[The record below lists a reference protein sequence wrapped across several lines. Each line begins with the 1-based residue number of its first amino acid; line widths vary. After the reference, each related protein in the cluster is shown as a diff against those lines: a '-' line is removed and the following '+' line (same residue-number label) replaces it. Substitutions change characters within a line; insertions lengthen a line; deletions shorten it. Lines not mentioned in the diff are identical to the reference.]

1 MDFMEISLI
10 INKIMTHK
18 LTIDKI
24 LFYVENVGYV
34 HIDEIY
40 LYNEGINVHNNEID
54 VDKDFN
60 FDDKLIIIK

>member
-1 MDFMEISLI
+1 MNFMKVSLI
-10 INKIMTHK
+10 INKIMTHE

-40 LYNEGINVHNNEID
+40 LCNEGINVHNNEID
-54 VDKDFN
+54 VDQDFN
-60 FDDKLIIIK
+60 FNDELIIIK